1 MTIKEA
7 IWLLKRIYGMLSE
20 ENKKALDVAIE
31 VLEIVDKKPI
41 IDRRCVNSN
50 SSADNSAK

>member
-41 IDRRCVNSN
+41 IDRRCVNS
-50 SSADNSAK
+50 SADTSAK

>member
-1 MTIKEA
+1 MTYQEA
-7 IWLLKRIYGMLSE
+7 IWQLKRIYGMVSE

-41 IDRRCVNSN
+41 IDRRCVNS
-50 SSADNSAK
+50 SADTSAK